1 MAGSPP
7 PPQFSLIRVVKLQT
21 SISLSGSGPDVPS
34 VQSVEQQQDGADAD
48 HGAEDEGVPSLTQVD
63 SLDEIVDGGEPVSQ
77 GQVREHI

>member
-1 MAGSPP
+1 M
-7 PPQFSLIRVVKLQT
+7 
-21 SISLSGSGPDVPS
+21 VPS